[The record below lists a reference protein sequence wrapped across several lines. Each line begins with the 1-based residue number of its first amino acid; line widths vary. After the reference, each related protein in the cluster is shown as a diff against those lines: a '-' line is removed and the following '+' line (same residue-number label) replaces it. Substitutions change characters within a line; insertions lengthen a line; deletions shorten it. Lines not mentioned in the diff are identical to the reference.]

1 MLESERAGAGSAVRA
16 ALKSQ
21 GYVYLDG
28 QIARDTG
35 EVRMNFVRPGTGT
48 LWVNLRDKPPSLL
61 EEFCNVYEEVH
72 AVGIGLIHSGTRLR
86 PMKYSEIEAED
97 LSPELKADLRA
108 EHHYYLAAF
117 WGLRAAVAL
126 VYLAISGNL
135 AGFLHILGW

>member
-1 MLESERAGAGSAVRA
+1 MPDPEREVTATAIWVALEG
-16 ALKSQ
+16 Q

-35 EVRMNFVRPGTGT
+35 EVRMNFVRPGGQ
-48 LWVNLRDKPPSLL
+48 LWVNLRDKPPSVL

-72 AVGIGLIHSGTRLR
+72 ALGIGLIHSCTRLR
-86 PMKYSEIEAED
+86 PMKYSEIDQED
-97 LSPELKADLRA
+97 LSPELKEDLRA

-126 VYLAISGNL
+126 VYLVVSGSL
-135 AGFLHILGW
+135 AGFLHLFGW